1 MADSPETKSIKE
13 LTKKIEDDNKKTQ
26 DKLERTVNLEVASKD
41 EIKELKKIAKGDGEN
56 AAKASKELRAEM
68 AKIGNKKQ
76 AEKTLKKQEESNQ
89 VQKRLLGVNDATLEK
104 IQRNAAAIDEQNS
117 IMDAQRKILVE
128 NKIDPDK
135 DDNFKKEQIK
145 LAKYELEQAKLTGS
159 KEAEK
164 AAKDKIGDKNM
175 LGYLKKTAGFLGGIA
190 KQGMEKVKG
199 GLKGFAKFAFGGLAI
214 AALAFLNS
222 PLFDKYYDQ
231 IVNVIVPKLVEIYNK
246 ILKPLAKYI
255 GGKLK
260 KLFNDILAVID
271 GKKGIGELIKENLG
285 TLTALTAVL
294 APKVFFGTLL
304 KGAKLATGLIKA
316 GFTSKAVTGAF
327 AKLAPALK
335 FAIGPAAMVAGIAM
349 AAKDGIEAYK
359 KAGDWD
365 VSKTSAVV
373 GGIFGGQESKGFM
386 GTAAN
391 MGKNALKWAAIGAAA
406 GSVIPVIGTAIGGAV
421 GALIGAVLGYFGGD
435 VIAKAIDDMATAVSD
450 FFSDLVK
457 KFKNFFAATFPKL
470 AKIFGMSEKDI
481 GKAAE
486 EDAKSQAEIQ
496 NRRQLEMDKV
506 RGGGDAEKGKL
517 IREEKAFSQ
526 KERQLATQ
534 IEKQKDDVFN
544 RTGRFRILKESKEE
558 QEKDRKKLES
568 LEKEIAEL
576 RAAREKEKSAPVIV
590 QDNKTITNDS
600 SSKPQMSSGTNVRNN
615 NPFISTFAQASDF
628 SFG

>member
-1 MADSPETKSIKE
+1 MAESAESKSIKE
-13 LTKKIEDDNKKTQ
+13 LANIVKESNEKRDEQLAKDANQEVISQNLIRMLVKQSKGEGKTAERAQKKLDNALNNIQTKAEA
-26 DKLERTVNLEVASKD
+26 EV
-41 EIKELKKIAKGDGEN
+41 EI
-56 AAKASKELRAEM
+56 
-68 AKIGNKKQ
+68 Q
-76 AEKTLKKQEESNQ
+76 KQEESNQ
-89 VQKRLLGVNDATLEK
+89 IQKRLLGVNDETLEK
-104 IQRNAAAIDEQNS
+104 IQNNAAAIDEQKS
-117 IMDAQRKILVE
+117 IMDAQRKIFE
-128 NKIDPDK
+128 KQKIDPEKEDS
-135 DDNFKKEQIK
+135 FKKEQVK
-145 LAKYELEQAKLTGS
+145 LAKMELEQAKLTGS
-159 KEAEK
+159 KDAEK
-164 AAKDKIGDKNM
+164 AAKEKIGDKTM

-260 KLFNDILAVID
+260 KLFNDILDVID

-304 KGAKLATGLIKA
+304 KGAKLATGLVKA

-506 RGGGDAEKGKL
+506 RGGGDAEKGRL

-526 KERQLATQ
+526 KERQLEDKIMRA
-534 IEKQKDDVFN
+534 QKDVDTDRSNAFL
-544 RTGRFRILKESKEE
+544 FKETKEE
-558 QEKDRKKLES
+558 QEKDRKLLES
-568 LEKEIAEL
+568 LQKQIAEL
-576 RAAREKEKSAPVIV
+576 RAAKEKEKMGNNTVVDAKSINAS
-590 QDNKTITNDS
+590 TNS
-600 SSKPQMSSGTNVRNN
+600 SNMQTGSTPLRNN
-615 NPFISTFAQASDF
+615 HPMTRLIENAH
-628 SFG
+628 

>member
-26 DKLERTVNLEVASKD
+26 EKQERTVNLEVASKD

-117 IMDAQRKILVE
+117 IMDAQRKLFEV
-128 NKIDPDK
+128 NKLDPEK
-135 DDNFKKEQIK
+135 EESFKKEQVK
-145 LAKYELEQAKLTGS
+145 LAKLELEQAKLTGS
-159 KEAEK
+159 KDAEK
-164 AAKDKIGDKNM
+164 AAKEKIGDKTM

-260 KLFNDILAVID
+260 KLFNDILDVID

-294 APKVFFGTLL
+294 APKTFFGTLL
-304 KGAKLATGLIKA
+304 KGAKLATGLVKA

-386 GTAAN
+386 GTAKN
-391 MGKNALKWAAIGAAA
+391 MGTNALKWAAIGAAA

-435 VIAKAIDDMATAVSD
+435 VIAKAIDDMGKAVSD

-457 KFKNFFAATFPKL
+457 KFKNFFVATFPTI
-470 AKIFGMSEKDI
+470 AKALGMSEKDVE
-481 GKAAE
+481 KSVE
-486 EDAKSQAEIQ
+486 ENAKSIAEDQ
-496 NRRQLEMDKV
+496 KKQQLEMDKV
-506 RGGGDAEKGKL
+506 RGGGDAEKGRL

-526 KERQLATQ
+526 KERQLEDKIMRA
-534 IEKQKDDVFN
+534 QKDVDTDRSNAFL
-544 RTGRFRILKESKEE
+544 FKETKEE
-558 QEKDRKKLES
+558 QEKDRKLLES
-568 LEKEIAEL
+568 LQKQIAEL
-576 RAAREKEKSAPVIV
+576 RAAKEKEKMGNNTVVDAKSINAS
-590 QDNKTITNDS
+590 TNS
-600 SSKPQMSSGTNVRNN
+600 SNMQTGNTPLRNN
-615 NPFISTFAQASDF
+615 HPMTKLIENVN
-628 SFG
+628 

>member
-104 IQRNAAAIDEQNS
+104 IQNNAAAIDEQNS

-128 NKIDPDK
+128 QKIDPDK

-260 KLFNDILAVID
+260 KLFKDILDVVD

-294 APKVFFGTLL
+294 APKTFFGTLL
-304 KGAKLATGLIKA
+304 KGAKLATGLVKA
-316 GFTSKAVTGAF
+316 GFSSKMVTGAF

-335 FAIGPAAMVAGIAM
+335 FAIGPAALVAGIAM

-359 KAGDWD
+359 KAGDWN

-373 GGIFGGQESKGFM
+373 GGIFGGQESKGFV
-386 GTAAN
+386 GTASN

-435 VIAKAIDDMATAVSD
+435 VIAKAIDDMGKAVSD
-450 FFSDLVK
+450 FFSDIVK
-457 KFKNFFAATFPKL
+457 KFKNFFASAFPKL
-470 AKIFGMSEKDI
+470 AKIFGMSEKDV

-517 IREEKAFSQ
+517 MREERAFSQ
-526 KERQLATQ
+526 KERQLEGKIMRAQKEVESTSKFAGFGTESE
-534 IEKQKDDVFN
+534 EKQA
-544 RTGRFRILKESKEE
+544 
-558 QEKDRKKLES
+558 KDRKLLES
-568 LEKEIAEL
+568 LQKQIAEL
-576 RAAREKEKSAPVIV
+576 RASKEKEKMGNTTVVDAKSITT
-590 QDNKTITNDS
+590 DN
-600 SSKPQMSSGTNVRNN
+600 SSKPQMSSGTNVRNS
-615 NPFISTFAQASDF
+615 NPFISAYANSSDF

>member
-1 MADSPETKSIKE
+1 M
-13 LTKKIEDDNKKTQ
+13 DD
-26 DKLERTVNLEVASKD
+26 
-41 EIKELKKIAKGDGEN
+41 
-56 AAKASKELRAEM
+56 
-68 AKIGNKKQ
+68 
-76 AEKTLKKQEESNQ
+76 
-89 VQKRLLGVNDATLEK
+89 
-104 IQRNAAAIDEQNS
+104 
-117 IMDAQRKILVE
+117 QRKILVE
-128 NKIDPDK
+128 QKIDPEQN
-135 DDNFKKEQIK
+135 DNFKKEQIK

-159 KEAEK
+159 KDAEK

-260 KLFNDILAVID
+260 KLFNDILDVID

-294 APKVFFGTLL
+294 APKLFFGTLL
-304 KGAKLATGLIKA
+304 KGAKLATGLIKS

-457 KFKNFFAATFPKL
+457 KLKNFFVATFPII
-470 AKIFGMSEKDI
+470 AKALGMSEKDV
-481 GKAAE
+481 KKSAE
-486 EDAKSQAEIQ
+486 ENAKSIAEDQ
-496 NRRQLEMDKV
+496 KKTQLSMDKV
-506 RGGGDAEKGKL
+506 RGGGDAEKGRL
-517 IREEKAFSQ
+517 MREERAFSQ
-526 KERQLATQ
+526 KERQLEDKIMRA
-534 IEKQKDDVFN
+534 QKDVDDDRSNAFL
-544 RTGRFRILKESKEE
+544 FKETKEE
-558 QEKDRKKLES
+558 QSKDRKLLES
-568 LEKEIAEL
+568 LQKQIAEL
-576 RAAREKEKSAPVIV
+576 RASKEKEKMGNTTVVDAKSITT
-590 QDNKTITNDS
+590 DN
-600 SSKPQMSSGTNVRNN
+600 SSKPISSSGTNIRNN
-615 NPFISTFAQASDF
+615 HPMTRLIESAN
-628 SFG
+628 

>member
-1 MADSPETKSIKE
+1 MAESAESKSIKE
-13 LTKKIEDDNKKTQ
+13 LANIVKESNEKRDEQLAKDANQEVISQNLIRMLVKQSKGEGKTAERAQKKLDNALNNIQTKAEA
-26 DKLERTVNLEVASKD
+26 EV
-41 EIKELKKIAKGDGEN
+41 EI
-56 AAKASKELRAEM
+56 
-68 AKIGNKKQ
+68 Q
-76 AEKTLKKQEESNQ
+76 KQEESNQ
-89 VQKRLLGVNDATLEK
+89 IQKRLLGVNDETLEK
-104 IQRNAAAIDEQNS
+104 IQNNAAAIDEQKS
-117 IMDAQRKILVE
+117 IMDAQRKIFE
-128 NKIDPDK
+128 KQKIDPEKEDS
-135 DDNFKKEQIK
+135 FKKEQVK
-145 LAKYELEQAKLTGS
+145 LAKMELEQAKLTGS
-159 KEAEK
+159 KDAEK
-164 AAKDKIGDKNM
+164 AAKEKIGDKTM

-304 KGAKLATGLIKA
+304 KGAKLATGLVKA

-506 RGGGDAEKGKL
+506 RGGGDAEKGRL
-517 IREEKAFSQ
+517 MREERAFSQ
-526 KERQLATQ
+526 KERQLAKQ

-544 RTGRFRILKESKEE
+544 RTVGFRILKESKEE

-576 RAAREKEKSAPVIV
+576 RASKEKEKSAPVTVVDAKSITT
-590 QDNKTITNDS
+590 DN

-615 NPFISTFAQASDF
+615 HPMTRLIESAN
-628 SFG
+628 